1 MSSEVQKRSR
11 YWSGEMEAVL
21 THDVG
26 EQQGQGDGD
35 GRGAEGRTLP
45 VAALVRLAE
54 GEQGPGEGVSG

>member
-1 MSSEVQKRSR
+1 
-11 YWSGEMEAVL
+11 MEAVL